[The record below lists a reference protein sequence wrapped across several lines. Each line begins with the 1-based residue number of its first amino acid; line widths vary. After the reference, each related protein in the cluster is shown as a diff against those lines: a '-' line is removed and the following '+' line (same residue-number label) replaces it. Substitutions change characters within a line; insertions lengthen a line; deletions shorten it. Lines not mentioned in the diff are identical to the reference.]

1 MNTLMENNNILIVE
15 DERIVAM
22 DLKQSLSGLGYKNVS
37 ITAYGEEA
45 VKLAGQHQTDLVFMD
60 IILKGEMNG
69 IEAARIIQS
78 EYWIPVIYL
87 TAHADSR
94 TIREATS
101 VGTYGYIVKPV
112 EQTELKATIE
122 MALFKFHTE
131 KQLKESE
138 ERFKEIFLQN
148 FDAIILFR
156 ASDFSVLDANS
167 AALKLFDFSREEL
180 FGGFEIAFANKK
192 MFRLF
197 KEEIVAFP
205 RGGLDVFLDRCHLIK
220 KDGAEIICSIK
231 ANIIHLHEDEVL
243 YCTFRDITDS
253 VRLEEESRLL
263 QAKLIQ
269 ANKMTSLGTLASGI
283 AHEINNPNN
292 FIMSNTQIIDQV
304 WQDAVKHLSQ
314 KEQDDRNFSLGGL
327 QYSEVKVLMPQ
338 LMKATLEGCRRIK
351 MITDNLKEFSRP
363 AERGSFDRVAIN
375 QVLEFSF
382 SMLENEIKKSTDRF
396 SFIPGENIPEFNGNA
411 QQIEQV
417 VMNLIQNALHALPD
431 RHSSVKIT
439 TDFDK
444 SNDMIVVQIIDQGVG
459 MNPKI
464 LDRITDPFFTTKQE
478 QGGTGLGLY
487 VSYSIIK
494 KHHGTLEFESQ
505 PGAGTAATI
514 KLPLHNSSIFPVE
527 ENTK

>member
-1 MNTLMENNNILIVE
+1 M
-15 DERIVAM
+15 
-22 DLKQSLSGLGYKNVS
+22 GLGFKKIS
-37 ITAYGEEA
+37 TTAYGEKA
-45 VKLAGQHQTDLVFMD
+45 VEHAGTTSTDLVFMD
-60 IILKGEMNG
+60 IILKGDMSG
-69 IEAARIIQS
+69 IDAARIIQARFN
-78 EYWIPVIYL
+78 IPVIYL

-94 TIREATS
+94 TIREATA

-112 EQTELKATIE
+112 DDAELKATIE
-122 MALFKFHTE
+122 IALFKFRTE
-131 KQLKESE
+131 KRLKESE

-156 ASDFSVLDANS
+156 ARDFSVLDANS
-167 AALKLFDFSREEL
+167 AALQLFDFSREEL
-180 FGGFEIAFANKK
+180 FGGFEIAFSDNK

-197 KEEIVAFP
+197 KEEIVEFP
-205 RGGLDVFLDRCHLIK
+205 QGGLDVFLDRCHLIK
-220 KDGAEIICSIK
+220 RDGTEIICSIK

-243 YCTFRDITDS
+243 YCTFRDITES
-253 VRLEEESRLL
+253 VRLEEESRML

-304 WQDAVKHLSQ
+304 WGDAVRHLAV
-314 KEQDDRNFSLGGL
+314 KEREGPSLSLGGL
-327 QYSEVKVLMPQ
+327 QFDEVRELMPQ
-338 LMKATLEGCRRIK
+338 LLQATLEGCRRIK

-363 AERGSFDRVAIN
+363 AEKGSFNRVAIN
-375 QVLEFSF
+375 RVLEFSF

-396 SFIPGENIPEFNGNA
+396 SFIPGENIPEFHGNS

-417 VMNLIQNALHALPD
+417 VMNLIQNALHALPA
-431 RHSSVKIT
+431 REKGVRILTEYEKSSH
-439 TDFDK
+439 
-444 SNDMIVVQIIDQGVG
+444 MIVVKIIDEGVG

-464 LDRITDPFFTTKQE
+464 LDQITDPFFTTKQE

-505 PGAGTAATI
+505 PGSGTTATI
-514 KLPLHNSSIFPVE
+514 KLPLHNSSIFQVE
-527 ENTK
+527 EKTGR